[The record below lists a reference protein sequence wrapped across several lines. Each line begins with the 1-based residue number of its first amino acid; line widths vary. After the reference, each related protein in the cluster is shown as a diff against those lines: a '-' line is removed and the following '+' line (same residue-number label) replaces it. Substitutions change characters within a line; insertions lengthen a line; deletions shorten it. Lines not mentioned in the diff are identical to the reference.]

1 MIYHFI
7 VNPRA
12 RSGLGEMLW
21 KQLEPELC
29 RKRIDYQIH
38 LTTKKKDAGKIASK
52 ITEDGQEH
60 MFVVLGGDGTLNE
73 VLSGI
78 KSLEKVTL
86 GYIPIGSSNDFA
98 RGTGIPG
105 DPFEAL
111 DTILSPKRVEKMDIG
126 VLKREGKGRRFAVSA
141 GSGCDAAVCHEVC
154 VSKWKRV

>member
-105 DPFEAL
+105 DPLKHWTQFFH
-111 DTILSPKRVEKMDIG
+111 PKG
-126 VLKREGKGRRFAVSA
+126 LKR
-141 GSGCDAAVCHEVC
+141 
-154 VSKWKRV
+154 WI

>member
-38 LTTKKKDAGKIASK
+38 LTTKKKDAGKIASE

-111 DTILSPKRVEKMDIG
+111 CRYWI
-126 VLKREGKGRRFAVSA
+126 
-141 GSGCDAAVCHEVC
+141 
-154 VSKWKRV
+154 